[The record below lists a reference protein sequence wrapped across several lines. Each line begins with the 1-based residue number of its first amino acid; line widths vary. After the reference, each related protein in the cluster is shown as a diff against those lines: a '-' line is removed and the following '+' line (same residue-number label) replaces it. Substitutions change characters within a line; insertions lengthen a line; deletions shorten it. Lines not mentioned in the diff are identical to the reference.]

1 MNCFFASFSKTNQ
14 KSSYCYKSNNDIQT
28 TATTIIILST
38 ITSDVVFIIKKVII
52 SSLELEDIKPEDIV
66 DSEPLF
72 GEGLGL
78 DSIDALE
85 LGVALKKKFGIKFS
99 SDNAENRK
107 HFASVNALA
116 EYINST
122 KN

>member
-1 MNCFFASFSKTNQ
+1 MDNLKQ
-14 KSSYCYKSNNDIQT
+14 Q
-28 TATTIIILST
+28 
-38 ITSDVVFIIKKVII
+38 IKELIVNA
-52 SSLELEDIKPEDIV
+52 LELEDIRPENIV

-85 LGVALKKKFGIKFS
+85 LGVALKKTFGIKFS
-99 SDNAENRK
+99 AENADNKK

-116 EYINST
+116 DYIENT
-122 KN
+122 GGGA